1 MMTRRLCNTRQDVIF
16 SLQTS
21 FIYINNFSFYSLLI
35 IINCN
40 HSTGTKLASCFI
52 FFSFFFDKSQISFLR
67 SIRSYSTINYIFS
80 RKPSIMSI
88 VLRNSLEIFDQITVI
103 YIGHWAM
110 KIMSFWLLKKIHINT
125 WTKN

>member
-1 MMTRRLCNTRQDVIF
+1 
-16 SLQTS
+16 
-21 FIYINNFSFYSLLI
+21 
-35 IINCN
+35 
-40 HSTGTKLASCFI
+40 
-52 FFSFFFDKSQISFLR
+52 
-67 SIRSYSTINYIFS
+67 
-80 RKPSIMSI
+80 MSI